1 MKMQPFDGAEFE
13 SSTSSSLNDA
23 IATATE
29 ILERRRHERI
39 ELRLPGRYMIE
50 NIGEFPC
57 ETIDVSPGG
66 LRLKG
71 PKLGPWGSR
80 VVAYIDGLG
89 RVEGNIV
96 RKSRGWFAI
105 SIRALPFKEDRL
117 ANKINW
123 LAQRSNEDEFDRR
136 GAPRLDEDDQN
147 VVLRTQD
154 GREYMGELLDI
165 SVDGAAFLVDAPLGV
180 DQTVRLGAQV
190 AKVVHLFAGGAA
202 VKFV

>member
-1 MKMQPFDGAEFE
+1 MKMQPFDGAELE
-13 SSTSSSLNDA
+13 SSTPSSLKDA
-23 IATATE
+23 IATAAA

-80 VVAYIDGLG
+80 VVAYIEGLG
-89 RVEGNIV
+89 RVEGHIV
-96 RKSRGWFAI
+96 RKSRGWIAI
-105 SIRALPFKEDRL
+105 SLRTLPFKEDRL

-123 LAQRSNEDEFDRR
+123 LAERSSEDGIERR
-136 GAPRLDEDDQN
+136 RAVRLDEDEQN

-154 GREYMGELLDI
+154 GREYVGELLDI
-165 SVDGAAFLVDAPLGV
+165 SVDGAAFLIEAPLSV

-190 AKVVHLFAGGAA
+190 AKVIHLFAGGAA

>member
-1 MKMQPFDGAEFE
+1 MKMQPFDGAELE
-13 SSTSSSLNDA
+13 SSTPSSLNDA
-23 IATATE
+23 IATATA
-29 ILERRRHERI
+29 ILERRRHARI
-39 ELRLPGRYMIE
+39 ELRLPGRYLIE

-71 PKLGPWGSR
+71 PKLGPWGAR

-117 ANKINW
+117 ANKIDW
-123 LAQRSNEDEFDRR
+123 LAQRSSEDGFDRR
-136 GAPRLDEDDQN
+136 GAPRLEEDDQN

-154 GREYMGELLDI
+154 GREYAGELLDI
-165 SVDGAAFLVDAPLGV
+165 SVDGAAFLVDAPLRV

-190 AKVVHLFAGGAA
+190 AKVIHLFAGGAA

>member
-1 MKMQPFDGAEFE
+1 MKMQPFDGAELE
-13 SSTSSSLNDA
+13 SSTPSSLNDA
-23 IATATE
+23 IATATA
-29 ILERRRHERI
+29 ILERRRHARI
-39 ELRLPGRYMIE
+39 ELRLPGRYLIG

-71 PKLGPWGSR
+71 PKLGPWGAR

-123 LAQRSNEDEFDRR
+123 LAERSNEDGFERR
-136 GAPRLDEDDQN
+136 GAPRLEEDDQN

-165 SVDGAAFLVDAPLGV
+165 SVEGAAFLVDAPLRV